1 MKLSKEIRI
10 ALVAILGIVI
20 MYFGMN
26 FLKGI
31 SLLSDDEV
39 YYITF
44 KDVNGLSASSPIFAN
59 GYQVGV
65 VRGID
70 YDFANNSEIVVTF
83 TVDDD
88 LRIPKGSTAEII
100 SDMMGKV
107 KMNLLIAEDISQGVV
122 NPGDTIVGS
131 TDAGIVG
138 KVAGIVP
145 EVEKMLPKLDSIL
158 ISVNALLSDPNI
170 TKSMSNVQQITK
182 DLTTS
187 TRELNTLM
195 ANLNKNVPGL
205 MDRANGVLDNTTRL
219 TDNLASVDIDATMS
233 KVNQTLTNVQTLTE
247 KLNNKQGTLG
257 LLVNVRIAI
266 PLRSWLQRLFRVLI
280 HSLITCARTP
290 SVTFISLS
298 LERKKNQSNKKEL

>member
-219 TDNLASVDIDATMS
+219 TDYLASVDIDATMS

-257 LLVNVRIAI
+257 LLMNDPSLYNKLIKTVQSADTLLNN
-266 PLRSWLQRLFRVLI
+266 LRAHPKRYVHFSIFG
-280 HSLITCARTP
+280 
-290 SVTFISLS
+290 
-298 LERKKNQSNKKEL
+298 KKEKPEQ

>member
-1 MKLSKEIRI
+1 MKFSKEIRI

-107 KMNLLIAEDISQGVV
+107 KMNLLITEDISQGVV
-122 NPGDTIVGS
+122 NPGDTIIGS

-257 LLVNVRIAI
+257 LLMNDPSLYNKLTKTVQSADTLLNN
-266 PLRSWLQRLFRVLI
+266 LRAHPKRYVHFSIFG
-280 HSLITCARTP
+280 
-290 SVTFISLS
+290 
-298 LERKKNQSNKKEL
+298 KKEKPEQ

>member
-257 LLVNVRIAI
+257 
-266 PLRSWLQRLFRVLI
+266 
-280 HSLITCARTP
+280 
-290 SVTFISLS
+290 
-298 LERKKNQSNKKEL
+298 

>member
-158 ISVNALLSDPNI
+158 ISVNALLTDPKI

-257 LLVNVRIAI
+257 LLMNDPSLYNKLTKTVQSADTLLNN
-266 PLRSWLQRLFRVLI
+266 LRAHPKRYVHFSIFG
-280 HSLITCARTP
+280 
-290 SVTFISLS
+290 
-298 LERKKNQSNKKEL
+298 KKEKPEQ

>member
-1 MKLSKEIRI
+1 
-10 ALVAILGIVI
+10 
-20 MYFGMN
+20 
-26 FLKGI
+26 GI

-257 LLVNVRIAI
+257 LLMNDPSLYNKLTKTVQSADTLLNN
-266 PLRSWLQRLFRVLI
+266 LRAHPKRYVHFSIFG
-280 HSLITCARTP
+280 
-290 SVTFISLS
+290 
-298 LERKKNQSNKKEL
+298 KKEKPEQ

>member
-31 SLLSDDEV
+31 SLFSDDEV

-107 KMNLLIAEDISQGVV
+107 KMNLLIAEGISQGIV

-138 KVAGIVP
+138 KVAGLVP

-158 ISVNALLSDPNI
+158 ISVNALLADPNI

-195 ANLNKNVPGL
+195 ASLNKNVPGL
-205 MDRANGVLDNTTRL
+205 MDKTNGVLDNTTRL

-257 LLVNVRIAI
+257 LLMNDPSLYNKLTKTVQSADTLLNN
-266 PLRSWLQRLFRVLI
+266 LRAHPKRYVHFSIFG
-280 HSLITCARTP
+280 
-290 SVTFISLS
+290 
-298 LERKKNQSNKKEL
+298 KKEKPEQ

>member
-107 KMNLLIAEDISQGVV
+107 KMNLLIAEDISQGIV

-158 ISVNALLSDPNI
+158 ISVNALLADPNI
-170 TKSMSNVQQITK
+170 TKSMSNVQQVTK

-205 MDRANGVLDNTTRL
+205 MDKTNGVLDNTTRL

-257 LLVNVRIAI
+257 LLMNDPSLYNKLTKTVQSADTLLNN
-266 PLRSWLQRLFRVLI
+266 LRAHPKRYVHFSIFG
-280 HSLITCARTP
+280 
-290 SVTFISLS
+290 
-298 LERKKNQSNKKEL
+298 KKEKPEQ

>member
-145 EVEKMLPKLDSIL
+145 DVEKMLPKLDSIL

-257 LLVNVRIAI
+257 LLMNDPSLYNKLTKTVQSADTLLNN
-266 PLRSWLQRLFRVLI
+266 LRAHPKRYVHFSIFG
-280 HSLITCARTP
+280 
-290 SVTFISLS
+290 
-298 LERKKNQSNKKEL
+298 KKEKPEQ

>member
-131 TDAGIVG
+131 TEVDLSQNKISNESPIG
-138 KVAGIVP
+138 K
-145 EVEKMLPKLDSIL
+145 
-158 ISVNALLSDPNI
+158 ALLGAKKGE
-170 TKSMSNVQQITK
+170 TV
-182 DLTTS
+182 
-187 TRELNTLM
+187 E
-195 ANLNKNVPGL
+195 A
-205 MDRANGVLDNTTRL
+205 
-219 TDNLASVDIDATMS
+219 DAPAG
-233 KVNQTLTNVQTLTE
+233 KIQY
-247 KLNNKQGTLG
+247 K
-257 LLVNVRIAI
+257 I
-266 PLRSWLQRLFRVLI
+266 
-280 HSLITCARTP
+280 
-290 SVTFISLS
+290 LS
-298 LERKKNQSNKKEL
+298 IKK

>member
-107 KMNLLIAEDISQGVV
+107 KMNLLIADDISQGVV

-195 ANLNKNVPGL
+195 ASLNKNVPGL

-257 LLVNVRIAI
+257 LLMNDPSLYNKLTKTVQSADTLLNN
-266 PLRSWLQRLFRVLI
+266 LRAHPKRYVHFSIFG
-280 HSLITCARTP
+280 
-290 SVTFISLS
+290 
-298 LERKKNQSNKKEL
+298 KKEKPEQ

>member
-31 SLLSDDEV
+31 SLFSDDEV

-88 LRIPKGSTAEII
+88 LSIPKGSTAEII

-107 KMNLLIAEDISQGVV
+107 KMNLLIAEGISQGIV

-138 KVAGIVP
+138 KVAGLVP

-158 ISVNALLSDPNI
+158 ISVNALLADPNI

-195 ANLNKNVPGL
+195 ASLNKNVPGL
-205 MDRANGVLDNTTRL
+205 MDKTNGVLDNTTRL

-257 LLVNVRIAI
+257 LLMNDPSLYNKLTKTVQSADTLLNN
-266 PLRSWLQRLFRVLI
+266 LRAHPKRYVHFSIFG
-280 HSLITCARTP
+280 
-290 SVTFISLS
+290 
-298 LERKKNQSNKKEL
+298 KKEKPEQ

>member
-1 MKLSKEIRI
+1 MKFSKEIRI

-257 LLVNVRIAI
+257 LLMNDPSLYNKLTKTVQSADTLLNN
-266 PLRSWLQRLFRVLI
+266 LRAHPKRYVHFSIFG
-280 HSLITCARTP
+280 
-290 SVTFISLS
+290 
-298 LERKKNQSNKKEL
+298 KKEKPEQ

>member
-107 KMNLLIAEDISQGVV
+107 KMNLLIADDISQGVV

-257 LLVNVRIAI
+257 LLMNDPSLYNKLAKTVQSADTLLNN
-266 PLRSWLQRLFRVLI
+266 LRAHPKRYVHFSIFG
-280 HSLITCARTP
+280 
-290 SVTFISLS
+290 
-298 LERKKNQSNKKEL
+298 KKEKPEQ

>member
-39 YYITF
+39 YYIIF

-257 LLVNVRIAI
+257 LLMNDPSLYNKLTKTVQSADTLLNN
-266 PLRSWLQRLFRVLI
+266 LRAHPKRYVHFSIFG
-280 HSLITCARTP
+280 
-290 SVTFISLS
+290 
-298 LERKKNQSNKKEL
+298 KKEKPEQ

>member
-107 KMNLLIAEDISQGVV
+107 KMNLLIADDISQGIV

-257 LLVNVRIAI
+257 LLMNDPSLYNKLTKTVQSADTLLNN
-266 PLRSWLQRLFRVLI
+266 LRAHPKRYVHFSIFG
-280 HSLITCARTP
+280 
-290 SVTFISLS
+290 
-298 LERKKNQSNKKEL
+298 KKEKPEQ

>member
-107 KMNLLIAEDISQGVV
+107 KMNLLIADDISQGVV
-122 NPGDTIVGS
+122 NPGDTIIGS

-247 KLNNKQGTLG
+247 KLNNNQGTLG
-257 LLVNVRIAI
+257 LLMNDPSLYNKLTKTVQSADTLLNN
-266 PLRSWLQRLFRVLI
+266 LRAHPKRYVHFSIFG
-280 HSLITCARTP
+280 
-290 SVTFISLS
+290 
-298 LERKKNQSNKKEL
+298 KKEKPEQ

>member
-44 KDVNGLSASSPIFAN
+44 KAVNGLSASSPIFAN

-257 LLVNVRIAI
+257 LLMNDPSLYNKLTKTVQSADTLLNN
-266 PLRSWLQRLFRVLI
+266 LRAHPKRYVHFSIFG
-280 HSLITCARTP
+280 
-290 SVTFISLS
+290 
-298 LERKKNQSNKKEL
+298 KKEKPEQ

>member
-205 MDRANGVLDNTTRL
+205 MDRASGVLDNTTRL

-257 LLVNVRIAI
+257 LLMNDPSLYNKLTKTVQSADTLLNN
-266 PLRSWLQRLFRVLI
+266 LRAHPKRYVHFSIFG
-280 HSLITCARTP
+280 
-290 SVTFISLS
+290 
-298 LERKKNQSNKKEL
+298 KKEKPEQ

>member
-31 SLLSDDEV
+31 SLFSDDEV

-107 KMNLLIAEDISQGVV
+107 KMNLLIAEGISQGIV

-138 KVAGIVP
+138 KVAGLVP

-170 TKSMSNVQQITK
+170 TKSMSNVQQVTK

-195 ANLNKNVPGL
+195 ASLNKNVPGL
-205 MDRANGVLDNTTRL
+205 MDKTNGVLDNTTRL

-257 LLVNVRIAI
+257 LLMNDPSLYNKLTKTVQSADTLLNN
-266 PLRSWLQRLFRVLI
+266 LRAHPKRYVHFSIFG
-280 HSLITCARTP
+280 
-290 SVTFISLS
+290 
-298 LERKKNQSNKKEL
+298 KKEKPEQ

>member
-31 SLLSDDEV
+31 SLFSDDEV

-88 LRIPKGSTAEII
+88 IRIPKGSTAEII

-107 KMNLLIAEDISQGVV
+107 KMNLLIAEGISQGIV

-138 KVAGIVP
+138 KVAGLVP

-158 ISVNALLSDPNI
+158 ISVNALLTDPNI

-195 ANLNKNVPGL
+195 ASLNKNVPGL
-205 MDRANGVLDNTTRL
+205 MDKTNGVLDNTTRL

-257 LLVNVRIAI
+257 LLMNDPSLYNKLTKTVQSADTLLNN
-266 PLRSWLQRLFRVLI
+266 LRAHPKRYVHFSIFG
-280 HSLITCARTP
+280 
-290 SVTFISLS
+290 
-298 LERKKNQSNKKEL
+298 KKEKPEQ

>member
-107 KMNLLIAEDISQGVV
+107 KMNLLIAEDVSQGVV

-138 KVAGIVP
+138 KVASIVP

-257 LLVNVRIAI
+257 LLMNDPSLYNKLTKTVQSADTLLNN
-266 PLRSWLQRLFRVLI
+266 LRAHPKRYVHFSIFG
-280 HSLITCARTP
+280 
-290 SVTFISLS
+290 
-298 LERKKNQSNKKEL
+298 KKEKPEQ

>member
-107 KMNLLIAEDISQGVV
+107 KMNLLIADDISQGVV

-257 LLVNVRIAI
+257 LLMNDPSLYNKLTKTVQSADTLLNN
-266 PLRSWLQRLFRVLI
+266 LRAHPKRYVHFSIFG
-280 HSLITCARTP
+280 
-290 SVTFISLS
+290 
-298 LERKKNQSNKKEL
+298 KKEKPEQ

>member
-20 MYFGMN
+20 MFFGMN

-170 TKSMSNVQQITK
+170 SKSMSNVQQITK

-257 LLVNVRIAI
+257 LLMNDPSLYNKLTKTVQSADTLLNN
-266 PLRSWLQRLFRVLI
+266 LRAHPKRYVHFSIFG
-280 HSLITCARTP
+280 
-290 SVTFISLS
+290 
-298 LERKKNQSNKKEL
+298 KKEKPEQ

>member
-31 SLLSDDEV
+31 SLFSDDEV

-107 KMNLLIAEDISQGVV
+107 KMNLLIAEGISQGIV

-138 KVAGIVP
+138 KVAGLVP

-158 ISVNALLSDPNI
+158 ISVNALLADPNI
-170 TKSMSNVQQITK
+170 TKSMSNVQQVTK

-195 ANLNKNVPGL
+195 ASLNKNVPGL
-205 MDRANGVLDNTTRL
+205 MGKANGVLDNTTQL
-219 TDNLASVDIDATMS
+219 TSNLASIDIEGTMTR
-233 KVNQTLTNVQTLTE
+233 VNQTLDNVQTLTH
-247 KLNNKQGTLG
+247 NMNSNKGTLG
-257 LLVNVRIAI
+257 LLMNDATLYNKLNATVQSADTLLNN
-266 PLRSWLQRLFRVLI
+266 LREHPKRYVHFSIFG
-280 HSLITCARTP
+280 
-290 SVTFISLS
+290 
-298 LERKKNQSNKKEL
+298 KKEKAQ

>member
-107 KMNLLIAEDISQGVV
+107 KMNLLIADDISQGVV

-138 KVAGIVP
+138 KVASIVP

-257 LLVNVRIAI
+257 LLMNDPSLYNKLTKTVQSADTLLNN
-266 PLRSWLQRLFRVLI
+266 LRAHPKRYVHFSIFG
-280 HSLITCARTP
+280 
-290 SVTFISLS
+290 
-298 LERKKNQSNKKEL
+298 KKEKPEQ

>member
-107 KMNLLIAEDISQGVV
+107 KMNLLIAEDISQGIV

-257 LLVNVRIAI
+257 LLMNDPSLYNKLTKTVQSADTLLNN
-266 PLRSWLQRLFRVLI
+266 LRAHPKRYVHFSIFG
-280 HSLITCARTP
+280 
-290 SVTFISLS
+290 
-298 LERKKNQSNKKEL
+298 KKEKPEQ

>member
-257 LLVNVRIAI
+257 LLMNDPSLYNKLTKTVQSADTLLNN
-266 PLRSWLQRLFRVLI
+266 LRAHPKRYVHFSIFG
-280 HSLITCARTP
+280 
-290 SVTFISLS
+290 
-298 LERKKNQSNKKEL
+298 KKEKPEQ

>member
-158 ISVNALLSDPNI
+158 ISVNALLSNPNI

-257 LLVNVRIAI
+257 LLMNDPSLYNKLTKTVQSADTLLNN
-266 PLRSWLQRLFRVLI
+266 LRAHPKRYVHFSIFG
-280 HSLITCARTP
+280 
-290 SVTFISLS
+290 
-298 LERKKNQSNKKEL
+298 KKEKPEQ

>member
-257 LLVNVRIAI
+257 LLMNDPSLYNKLAKTVQSADTLLNN
-266 PLRSWLQRLFRVLI
+266 LRAHPKRYVHFSIFG
-280 HSLITCARTP
+280 
-290 SVTFISLS
+290 
-298 LERKKNQSNKKEL
+298 KKEKPEQ

>member
-131 TDAGIVG
+131 TDAGIVD

-257 LLVNVRIAI
+257 LLMNDPSLYNKLTKTVQSADTLLNN
-266 PLRSWLQRLFRVLI
+266 LRAHPKRYVHFSIFG
-280 HSLITCARTP
+280 
-290 SVTFISLS
+290 
-298 LERKKNQSNKKEL
+298 KKEKPEQ

>member
-70 YDFANNSEIVVTF
+70 YDFANNSEIVVNF

-107 KMNLLIAEDISQGVV
+107 KMNLLIADDISQGVV

-219 TDNLASVDIDATMS
+219 TDNLASVDIDATLS

-257 LLVNVRIAI
+257 LLMNDPSLYNKLTKTVQSADTLLNN
-266 PLRSWLQRLFRVLI
+266 LRAHPKRYVHFSIFG
-280 HSLITCARTP
+280 
-290 SVTFISLS
+290 
-298 LERKKNQSNKKEL
+298 KKEKPEQ

>member
-1 MKLSKEIRI
+1 MKFSKEIRI

-107 KMNLLIAEDISQGVV
+107 KMNLLIAEDISQGIV

-257 LLVNVRIAI
+257 LLMNDPSLYNKLTKTVQSADTLLNN
-266 PLRSWLQRLFRVLI
+266 LRAHPKRYVHFSIFG
-280 HSLITCARTP
+280 
-290 SVTFISLS
+290 
-298 LERKKNQSNKKEL
+298 KKEKPEQ